1 MWEKREKKCKR
12 QEKLLLIF
20 CLFVCLFCC
29 CCCCLHCQMQSM
41 RRHKNPAI
49 LIFMVNM
56 LNPLK
61 FTQLTLGIAAIWLWD
76 EALDRPWSNSGWL
89 ICFLLHSF
97 LTHFSWKTL
106 MIHSVCK
113 ESKFQYYHIYL
124 QKYRIHISVD
134 LLKNGNRPQLN
145 FLIIRVAKCVSRNC
159 LVLKSRDAPA
169 AIFEE
174 RTALLGP

>member
-1 MWEKREKKCKR
+1 
-12 QEKLLLIF
+12 
-20 CLFVCLFCC
+20 
-29 CCCCLHCQMQSM
+29 MQSM

-76 EALDRPWSNSGWL
+76 EALDRPWSNSGWF

-145 FLIIRVAKCVSRNC
+145 FLIIRVAKCVLQELPCAQELGCSSRY
-159 LVLKSRDAPA
+159 LWGKDSPPGALATTLGGFPAKAHVLKAD
-169 AIFEE
+169 IH
-174 RTALLGP
+174 L